1 MLTRD
6 VVWPLDGCRAPFR
19 AHAPSFQPAQHRR
32 GSTSGI
38 NTGKISDPGSL
49 LSLARVHLHHIIES
63 LHKWLLKQ
71 CSPEN
76 TLNGSSTSITVLR
89 FLEQGVKLLPWAVLE
104 DV

>member
-1 MLTRD
+1 MGAEL
-6 VVWPLDGCRAPFR
+6 
-19 AHAPSFQPAQHRR
+19 PSEPMHPASSQQHRR

-63 LHKWLLKQ
+63 LHRWLLKQ

-76 TLNGSSTSITVLR
+76 TLNGSSTSITVQR